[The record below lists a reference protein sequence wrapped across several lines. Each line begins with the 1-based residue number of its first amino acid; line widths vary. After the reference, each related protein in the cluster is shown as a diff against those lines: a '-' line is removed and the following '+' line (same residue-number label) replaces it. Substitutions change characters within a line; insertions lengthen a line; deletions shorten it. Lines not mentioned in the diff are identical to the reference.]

1 MIVVEVLVVSDGWLA
16 DALLSSDVELYA
28 DQVFTAAPSLSSK
41 PTPHLPSRTGISM
54 LFMAR
59 IANHRHQDPYAE
71 ITCGDLPH
79 RIVGS
84 AAVRQ
89 RAIRWYP

>member
-1 MIVVEVLVVSDGWLA
+1 MIVEVILVSDSWVA
-16 DALLSSDVELYA
+16 NALLSSDVELYA

-54 LFMAR
+54 LSMAR
-59 IANHRHQDPYAE
+59 IANHRHQCSYAE

-89 RAIRWYP
+89 